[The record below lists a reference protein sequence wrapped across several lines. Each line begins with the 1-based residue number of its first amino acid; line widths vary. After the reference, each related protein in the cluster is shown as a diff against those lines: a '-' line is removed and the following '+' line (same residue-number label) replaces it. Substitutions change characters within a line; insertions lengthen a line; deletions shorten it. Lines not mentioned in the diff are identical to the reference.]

1 MRGGR
6 KREDFAEI
14 VDYFAQRAPGAA
26 ALAPGISGE
35 PILRCRAPFRRALF
49 GDNEPI
55 LLSLARMVKK
65 SSRFCN
71 IFDTYLVI
79 LNRGNSE
86 KEEADLEQNRKRGT
100 IWHIF

>member
-1 MRGGR
+1 MWIILRSAR
-6 KREDFAEI
+6 P
-14 VDYFAQRAPGAA
+14 APPP
-26 ALAPGISGE
+26 LAPGISGE
-35 PILRCRAPFRRALF
+35 PILRCRAPFRRAFL
-49 GDNEPI
+49 GKNEPI